1 VPPKLGSVVVAI
13 PANQLSEF
21 ATAALSS
28 TFYLAL
34 SVPGGSASTS

>member
-1 VPPKLGSVVVAI
+1 VVVAI
-13 PANQLSEF
+13 PANQLSDF

-34 SVPGGSASTS
+34 AVPGGTGTTS